1 MKDIQLSQVEP
12 IHPEF
17 VDFNKALTI
26 SEVKRVKG
34 KKVKGLPLLY
44 VKNTTDSLFTLTF
57 RYEFGH
63 EDDNRYDM
71 VSDYLDVVGTKDLTA
86 TEIKQQ
92 FYNLACSYS
101 VNVNADNLNISLS
114 GLSEHMPAALKLLEN
129 LLQNA
134 QATQESY
141 NSFVDVILKA
151 RENRKQDQRTCFD
164 YLYHYA
170 LYGPH
175 NVA

>member
-1 MKDIQLSQVEP
+1 MWWVRRI
-12 IHPEF
+12 F
-17 VDFNKALTI
+17 
-26 SEVKRVKG
+26 R
-34 KKVKGLPLLY
+34 LP
-44 VKNTTDSLFTLTF
+44 
-57 RYEFGH
+57 
-63 EDDNRYDM
+63 
-71 VSDYLDVVGTKDLTA
+71 
-86 TEIKQQ
+86 EIKQQ

-175 NVA
+175 NIRRVTSGTWSTRCSTTDR